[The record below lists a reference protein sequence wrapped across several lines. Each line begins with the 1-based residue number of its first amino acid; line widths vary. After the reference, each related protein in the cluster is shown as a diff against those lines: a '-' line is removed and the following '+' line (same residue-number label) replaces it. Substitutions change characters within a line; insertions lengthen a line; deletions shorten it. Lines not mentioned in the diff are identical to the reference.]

1 LRAGAVFA
9 ATFLAGALPGSK
21 PTPVVNVKPPTSVV
35 VAPGGS
41 SEARLTVFVSD
52 GFHLQANP
60 ASQEYLVPTKL
71 EVERASDVWPGK
83 PIYPPG
89 RPYRLQGAASD
100 LAIYDGT
107 FEICVPLEASND
119 AAPGDRS
126 LQGTLHYQACDTRI
140 CLKPASV
147 GFALPVRI
155 PERLAPKS
163 PK

>member
-1 LRAGAVFA
+1 MVG
-9 ATFLAGALPGSK
+9 
-21 PTPVVNVKPPTSVV
+21 
-35 VAPGGS
+35 
-41 SEARLTVFVSD
+41 D

-71 EVERASDVWPGK
+71 EVVRAADLWPGR
-83 PIYPPG
+83 PVYPPG

-107 FEICVPLEASND
+107 FEIRVPLEASND
-119 AAPGDRS
+119 AAPGERS

-147 GFALPVRI
+147 EFALPVRI
-155 PERLAPKS
+155 RERLAPKS

>member
-1 LRAGAVFA
+1 MRAGVAVA
-9 ATFLAGALPGSK
+9 LTFLAGVLQGDK
-21 PTPVVNVKPPTSVV
+21 PRPVVTIQAPTSVV

-41 SEARLTVFVSD
+41 SEARLTVLVGE

-60 ASQEYLVPTKL
+60 ASAEYLVPTKL
-71 EVERASDVWPGK
+71 EVDRAADVWPGR

-100 LAIYDGT
+100 LLIYDGAL
-107 FEICVPLEASND
+107 EIRVPLEASHD

-126 LQGTLHYQACDTRI
+126 LHATLHYQACNARL

-147 GFALPVRI
+147 EFALPVRI
-155 PERLAPKS
+155 PERPTPK
-163 PK
+163 

>member
-1 LRAGAVFA
+1 LRAVAAFA
-9 ATFLAGALPGSK
+9 LAFLAGALQGSK
-21 PTPVVNVKPPTSVV
+21 PTPVVTVKPPTSVV

-41 SEARLTVFVSD
+41 VEARLTVLVGD

-71 EVERASDVWPGK
+71 EVERAADVWPGK
-83 PIYPPG
+83 PSYPAG

-107 FEICVPLEASND
+107 LEIRVPLEASKD
-119 AAPGDRS
+119 AAPGDRR
-126 LQGTLHYQACDTRI
+126 LLGTLHYQACDARI

-147 GFALPVRI
+147 EFALPVRI
-155 PERLAPKS
+155 PEQPARKS
-163 PK
+163 PN

>member
-1 LRAGAVFA
+1 VTVRA
-9 ATFLAGALPGSK
+9 S
-21 PTPVVNVKPPTSVV
+21 SVV
-35 VAPGGS
+35 VTPGGS
-41 SEARLTVFVSD
+41 SEARLTVLVGE

-71 EVERASDVWPGK
+71 EVERAAGVWPGK

-107 FEICVPLEASND
+107 FEVRVPLEASKD

-126 LQGTLHYQACDTRI
+126 MRGILRYQACDARL

-147 GFALPVRI
+147 EFALPVRI
-155 PERLAPKS
+155 TERPAPKS
-163 PK
+163 LK